1 MRKLLLINRII
12 RKIDKTLRPSKYAR
26 NDSVKPFGKL
36 ENNDKLYVI
45 FLPKMERLPRVGKLY
60 ALAKITIKSCKWLVN
75 HYSSSCLLLL
85 FDKYDDKTASLGP
98 YSITENKEMISEIYI
113 SDSEKL
119 KKEKVL
125 HIDDMFSYNVYIST
139 DKNKLITILNGFA
152 QQNKIFILGRMKEYE
167 NNPIFIHHDTIL
179 KSFKSQYHNILYQ
192 LKSM

>member
-45 FLPKMERLPRVGKLY
+45 FLPQMERLQTIDKSH
-60 ALAKITIKSCKWLVN
+60 AFAKITIKSCKWINNLYDSN
-75 HYSSSCLLLL
+75 CILLF
-85 FDKYDDKTASLGP
+85 FDKYDYIITLIGP
-98 YSITENKEMISEIYI
+98 YSITDNKEMIARIYI

-125 HIDDMFSYNVYIST
+125 HIDMYSYNVYIST
-139 DKNKLITILNGFA
+139 DKNKLITILNGFV